1 MITRK
6 VMAGRQTTSR
16 GQILL
21 GLLTNLIYPEFV
33 LYYILK
39 KLLKGEKDMIN
50 GMGLITGL
58 IIGALAGWIAGK
70 FMDNDGSLL
79 TNIILGLVGGFV
91 GNLVLGFVGI
101 HGSGLIGNLIVAV
114 IGACII
120 IFAGRK
126 LIK

>member
-1 MITRK
+1 
-6 VMAGRQTTSR
+6 
-16 GQILL
+16 
-21 GLLTNLIYPEFV
+21 
-33 LYYILK
+33 
-39 KLLKGEKDMIN
+39 MIN

-101 HGSGLIGNLIVAV
+101 HGSGLIGNLIVA
-114 IGACII
+114 ICCIADVLYCAFHI
-120 IFAGRK
+120 SLYSELAVDILE
-126 LIK
+126 LIKSLLYQTIFGNAPSHDGADNDKQQDDGNKENQ